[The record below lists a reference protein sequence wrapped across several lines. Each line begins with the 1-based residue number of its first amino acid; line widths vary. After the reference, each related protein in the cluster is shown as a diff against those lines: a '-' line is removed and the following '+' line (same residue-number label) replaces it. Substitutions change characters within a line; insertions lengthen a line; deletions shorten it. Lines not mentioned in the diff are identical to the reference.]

1 MKLSSCIHI
10 MKRLGFSV
18 FLLMTLFLLP
28 NPISDR
34 LTCTVQASSEI
45 GVDDDTSKIKLNV
58 KSKSMIVDDEYTL
71 KVYRTSDNQKI
82 SFKSSNTSV
91 ATIKKTDD
99 KEAKITACEVG
110 ETTITVTVKEGS
122 KTVASLKC
130 EVSVTPPAVSV
141 KLIDGKLTLTTGDK
155 ATLKKELKPS
165 TTSETPTYFSSNPNV
180 VTVSSRGVV
189 TAIGPGTACVYAF
202 IENGTYDYC
211 VIEVT
216 AVAEG

>member
-1 MKLSSCIHI
+1 MRLSSF
-10 MKRLGFSV
+10 MKKLGFST
-18 FLLMTLFLLP
+18 FLFLTFLLLP
-28 NPISDR
+28 NPLSDR
-34 LTCTVQASSEI
+34 FICTAHASSEI
-45 GVDDDTSKIKLNV
+45 STDDDTSKIKLNV
-58 KSKSMIVDDEYTL
+58 KSKSMIIDDDYTL

-82 SFKSSNTSV
+82 TFKSSDTSV

-122 KTVASLKC
+122 KTIASLKC

-141 KLIDGKLTLTTGDK
+141 KLIDGKIFLVTGDK

-189 TAIGPGTACVYAF
+189 TAIKEGEAYVYAF
-202 IENGTYDYC
+202 IQNGTYDYC
-211 VIEVT
+211 LVKVIDGLDE
-216 AVAEG
+216 

>member
-1 MKLSSCIHI
+1 MKLSSY

-18 FLLMTLFLLP
+18 FLFMTLFLLP
-28 NPISDR
+28 NPLSDKFV
-34 LTCTVQASSEI
+34 CTAQASSEI
-45 GVDDDTSKIKLNV
+45 SADDDTSKIKLNV
-58 KSKSMIVDDEYTL
+58 KSKSMIVDDDYTL

-82 SFKSSNTSV
+82 TFKSSDTSV

-122 KTVASLKC
+122 KTIASLKC

-141 KLIDGKLTLTTGDK
+141 KLIDGKITLTTGDK

-189 TAIGPGTACVYAF
+189 TAVGPGKACVYAF

-216 AVAEG
+216 EVAED